1 MIYRVIA
8 KGLLKVKS
16 LYLSKVMPVYNRIML
31 RGMGVKF
38 LGRCSIMG
46 HCLFSAGRN
55 SSIIIGR
62 DLRIVGTDLFNPLCK
77 NRARICVSENARLE
91 IGDYV
96 GMSSPTIWVRKS
108 IRIGNHVNLGGGV
121 ILMDT
126 DAHSLNY
133 VDRRDGDV
141 DMANR
146 LDRPIVI
153 EDDVLVGAFAIIL
166 KGVTIG
172 ARSVIGAGS
181 VVTKDIPADCVAA
194 GNPAK
199 VIKQLRQ
206 DI

>member
-1 MIYRVIA
+1 MIERLLAII
-8 KGLLKVKS
+8 LLKFKRVYVRR
-16 LYLSKVMPVYNRIML
+16 LLPIYNRIIF
-31 RGMGVKF
+31 RGMGVVF
-38 LGRCSIMG
+38 SGQCSIMG
-46 HCLFSAGRN
+46 HCLITVGAN
-55 SSIIIGR
+55 SIVRVGDDFR
-62 DLRIVGTDLFNPLCK
+62 LVGTDSLNPLCR
-77 NRARICVSENARLE
+77 NRPRIDVSEKALLE
-91 IGDYV
+91 IGDNV

-141 DMANR
+141 DMLNR
-146 LDRPIVI
+146 VDRPIVI
-153 EDDVLVGAFAIIL
+153 EDDVLIGAYAIVL

-199 VIKQLRQ
+199 VIKFLK
-206 DI
+206 